1 MSGCGHDH
9 SHGHGHGH
17 GLGGHDHAAGASERA
32 VLIAAVLTG
41 AFMLAEV
48 AGGLI
53 SGSLAL
59 LADAG
64 HMLTDFVGLALAFVA
79 FRLARRPA
87 DWSRS
92 YGYDRFQ
99 ILVAFV
105 NGLSL
110 IAIAA
115 WIVREAVER
124 IAAPAPILAGTMLWV
139 AVGGLVVN
147 VVAFWVLT
155 RDASENLNLRAA
167 SLHVLGDMLGSVGA
181 IAAAL
186 LIMATGMT
194 LFDPI
199 LSVLVALLVLRA
211 AIRVVRESAHI
222 LLEGTPAAI
231 DEGAVE
237 ADLETL
243 PGIEDVHHVHCWSL
257 TGERRLATLHARI
270 ADGVDADGARRAI
283 KDRLRFAHG
292 IGHATVEIEHGAC
305 VGGDCGEG
313 HAHRVNR
320 HEGEPA

>member
-87 DWSRS
+87 DWRRS

-110 IAIAA
+110 IAIAG
-115 WIVREAVER
+115 WIVWEAATR

-139 AVGGLVVN
+139 AVAGLAVN
-147 VVAFWVLT
+147 VAAFWVLT

-186 LIMATGMT
+186 LIMATGIT
-194 LFDPI
+194 LFDPV

-211 AIRVVRESAHI
+211 AVGVVRESAHI

-270 ADGVDADGARRAI
+270 AEGADADGARRAI

-292 IGHATVEIEHGAC
+292 VGHATVEIEHGAC
-305 VGGDCGEG
+305 VGDDCGEARG
-313 HAHRVNR
+313 HGTDREEAT
-320 HEGEPA
+320 A